1 MCLSGC
7 LLANDINSK
16 AYINMTKSRW
26 TIIQSSPASNPWS
39 IPFISLECLLFWNGM
54 SFLPVGLSSAFAKM
68 MTRCDL
74 RDLNTTFLSSKLC
87 GEKSLLGRQIRRW
100 LVGYRRN
107 IYTDETYKQGVE
119 RVNKLC
125 CLCESQ
131 RGRRY
136 WVEVELY
143 SKVSVVQQLS
153 NIEFYQQVSPNH
165 PGNMMV

>member
-107 IYTDETYKQGVE
+107 IYTDEWNVQARSWKGQQIVLPLWVATGKKVLSG
-119 RVNKLC
+119 
-125 CLCESQ
+125 
-131 RGRRY
+131 GRT
-136 WVEVELY
+136 
-143 SKVSVVQQLS
+143 
-153 NIEFYQQVSPNH
+153 IF
-165 PGNMMV
+165 